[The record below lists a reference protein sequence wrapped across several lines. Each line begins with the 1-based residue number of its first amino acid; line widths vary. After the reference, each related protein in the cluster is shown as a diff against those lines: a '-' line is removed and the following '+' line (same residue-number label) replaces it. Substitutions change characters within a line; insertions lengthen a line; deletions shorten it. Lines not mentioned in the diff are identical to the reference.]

1 MPDRW
6 MTTREAADY
15 LRLTVDRVHRLTS
28 NGDIPHSRIGR
39 SLRFD
44 RLDLDA
50 WMRSRRVEAS

>member
-1 MPDRW
+1 MDRW
-6 MTTREAADY
+6 MTSKEAASY
-15 LRLTVDRVHRLTS
+15 LRVTLNRLHKLTS
-28 NGDIPHSRIGR
+28 NEDIPFSRIGR